1 MAGSMVGGRRGPPGH
16 HFCNSD
22 LTARDFFRW
31 AVPVPANL
39 RRLVESK
46 LAKRPLSAAYPEHRL
61 ELKCDSLPAR
71 PSRETSEI
79 LKPAAQGRPSQLE
92 FTILNSAASTYVA
105 NPRTRTAHWT
115 SFMEQQRAIL
125 SKKQKG
131 RSSAC
136 CLSVFLVHFP
146 RSHLRRLG

>member
-1 MAGSMVGGRRGPPGH
+1 MAGSMVGERRGPPGH

-46 LAKRPLSAAYPEHRL
+46 RAKRPLSAAYPEHRL
-61 ELKCDSLPAR
+61 ELKCDIKTAR

-79 LKPAAQGRPSQLE
+79 LKPAAQGRLSQPELK
-92 FTILNSAASTYVA
+92 FTVTYLNSAASTYIA
-105 NPRTRTAHWT
+105 NPRTRTAH
-115 SFMEQQRAIL
+115 
-125 SKKQKG
+125 
-131 RSSAC
+131 
-136 CLSVFLVHFP
+136 
-146 RSHLRRLG
+146 